1 MAGFNDLIT
10 RTDVPIPTE
19 EVGELLKVMPEES
32 VLLKRARRQP
42 MSTKTVK
49 QTIMT
54 TFPDA
59 YWVDGD
65 TGLKQTTK
73 QSFSQPTMTAEELAV
88 IAVVPDAVIDD
99 SSLPIWETLRPYLAE
114 AIGKKVDA
122 AAIYGTDKPASWPLA
137 LVPGAIA
144 AGVITPGN
152 LTATPA
158 DQRKDAG
165 QLVADLGLR
174 MARDAGANLSGLIA
188 QAGTGWELDR
198 IRDADRRPIYDGV
211 AGALR
216 GVPFD
221 ELKNG
226 AWSDVGTGDTAVPL
240 IGVDWSQVYVGI
252 RHHRDVAGG
261 GVIRFWPAFGLGLG
275 ISAVAGLVYVAAWE
289 LCLVLAD
296 RDFAAFFANSMVEG
310 ARSKGVDG
318 AQLEQ
323 VIAEAQAFEAMYRNP
338 LVRMPMTFVEI
349 FPVGVLVSL
358 VSALVLRRPRAAR

>member
-1 MAGFNDLIT
+1 MAGFNDLIG
-10 RTDVPIPTE
+10 RSDVPIPTE
-19 EVGELLKVMPEES
+19 EVAELLKVMPEES
-32 VLLKRARRQP
+32 ILLKRARRQP

-152 LTATPA
+152 LAATPA

-165 QLVADLGLR
+165 QLVADLGLK
-174 MARDAGANLSGLIA
+174 MARDAGANLTGLIA

-226 AWSDVGTGDTAVPL
+226 AWSSVGTGDTAIPL

-252 RHHRDVAGG
+252 RQDITVKMLDQAVISDAAGKVIFNLAQQDAKALRIVFRVG
-261 GVIRFWPAFGLGLG
+261 YQAVMPVNHQQLDPAKRFPAGVIR
-275 ISAVAGLVYVAAWE
+275 
-289 LCLVLAD
+289 
-296 RDFAAFFANSMVEG
+296 G
-310 ARSKGVDG
+310 ALS
-318 AQLEQ
+318 
-323 VIAEAQAFEAMYRNP
+323 
-338 LVRMPMTFVEI
+338 
-349 FPVGVLVSL
+349 
-358 VSALVLRRPRAAR
+358 

>member
-32 VLLKRARRQP
+32 ILLKRARRQP

-152 LTATPA
+152 LAATPA
-158 DQRKDAG
+158 DERKDAG
-165 QLVADLGLR
+165 QLVADLGLK

-226 AWSDVGTGDTAVPL
+226 AWSSVGTGDTAVPL

-252 RHHRDVAGG
+252 RQDITVKMLDQAVISDADGKVIFNLAQQDAKALRVVFRVGYQAVMPVNHQQLDPAKRFPA
-261 GVIRFWPAFGLGLG
+261 GVIR
-275 ISAVAGLVYVAAWE
+275 
-289 LCLVLAD
+289 
-296 RDFAAFFANSMVEG
+296 G
-310 ARSKGVDG
+310 ALS
-318 AQLEQ
+318 
-323 VIAEAQAFEAMYRNP
+323 
-338 LVRMPMTFVEI
+338 
-349 FPVGVLVSL
+349 
-358 VSALVLRRPRAAR
+358 

>member
-10 RTDVPIPTE
+10 RSDVPIPTE

-144 AGVITPGN
+144 AGVIAPGN
-152 LTATPA
+152 LAATPA

-165 QLVADLGLR
+165 QLVADLGLK
-174 MARDAGANLSGLIA
+174 MARDAGANLTGLVA

-226 AWSDVGTGDTAVPL
+226 AWSSVGTGDTAVPL

-252 RHHRDVAGG
+252 RQDITVKMLDQAVISDAAGKVIFNLAQQDAKALRIVFRVG
-261 GVIRFWPAFGLGLG
+261 YQAVMPVNHQQTDAAKRFPAGVIR
-275 ISAVAGLVYVAAWE
+275 
-289 LCLVLAD
+289 
-296 RDFAAFFANSMVEG
+296 G
-310 ARSKGVDG
+310 ALS
-318 AQLEQ
+318 
-323 VIAEAQAFEAMYRNP
+323 
-338 LVRMPMTFVEI
+338 
-349 FPVGVLVSL
+349 
-358 VSALVLRRPRAAR
+358 

>member
-1 MAGFNDLIT
+1 MAGFTDLIT

-32 VLLKRARRQP
+32 ILLKRARRQP

-65 TGLKQTTK
+65 TGLKQTSK
-73 QSFSQPTMTAEELAV
+73 QSFAQPTMTAEELAV

-99 SSLPIWETLRPYLAE
+99 SSLPIWATLRPYLAE
-114 AIGKKVDA
+114 AIGRKVDQ
-122 AAIYGTDKPASWPLA
+122 AAIYGIDKPTSWPLA

-144 AGVITPGN
+144 AGVIAPGN
-152 LTATPA
+152 LAATPA
-158 DQRKDAG
+158 DARKDAG
-165 QLVADLGLR
+165 QLVADLGLK

-226 AWSDVGTGDTAVPL
+226 AWSSVGTGDTAVPI
-240 IGVDWSQVYVGI
+240 IGVDWGQVYIGI
-252 RHHRDVAGG
+252 RQDITVKMLDQAVISDADGKVVFNLAQQDAKALRVVFRVGYQAVMPVNHQQLDPTKRFPA
-261 GVIRFWPAFGLGLG
+261 GVIR
-275 ISAVAGLVYVAAWE
+275 
-289 LCLVLAD
+289 
-296 RDFAAFFANSMVEG
+296 G
-310 ARSKGVDG
+310 ALS
-318 AQLEQ
+318 
-323 VIAEAQAFEAMYRNP
+323 
-338 LVRMPMTFVEI
+338 
-349 FPVGVLVSL
+349 
-358 VSALVLRRPRAAR
+358 

>member
-65 TGLKQTTK
+65 TGLKQTSK
-73 QSFSQPTMTAEELAV
+73 QSFAQPTMTAEELAV

-99 SSLPIWETLRPYLAE
+99 SSLPIWATLRPFLAE
-114 AIGKKVDA
+114 AIGKKVDQ
-122 AAIYGTDKPASWPLA
+122 AAIYGIDKPASWPLA

-144 AGVITPGN
+144 AGVIAPGN
-152 LTATPA
+152 LAATPA
-158 DQRKDAG
+158 DARKDAG
-165 QLVADLGLR
+165 QLVADLGLK

-226 AWSDVGTGDTAVPL
+226 AWTNVGTGDTAVPI

-252 RHHRDVAGG
+252 RQDITVKMLDQAVISDADGKVVFNLAQQDAKALRVVFRVGYQAVMPVNHQQLDPTKRFPA
-261 GVIRFWPAFGLGLG
+261 GVIR
-275 ISAVAGLVYVAAWE
+275 
-289 LCLVLAD
+289 
-296 RDFAAFFANSMVEG
+296 G
-310 ARSKGVDG
+310 ALS
-318 AQLEQ
+318 
-323 VIAEAQAFEAMYRNP
+323 
-338 LVRMPMTFVEI
+338 
-349 FPVGVLVSL
+349 
-358 VSALVLRRPRAAR
+358 

>member
-10 RTDVPIPTE
+10 RSDVPIPTE

-32 VLLKRARRQP
+32 VLLRRARRQP

-114 AIGKKVDA
+114 AIGKKVDQ
-122 AAIYGTDKPASWPLA
+122 AAIYGIDKPASWPLA

-152 LTATPA
+152 LAATPA
-158 DQRKDAG
+158 DARKDAG
-165 QLVADLGLR
+165 QLVADLGLK
-174 MARDAGANLSGLIA
+174 MARSAGANLSGLIA

-226 AWSDVGTGDTAVPL
+226 AWSSVGTGDTAVPL

-252 RHHRDVAGG
+252 RQDITVKMLDQAVISDAAGKVIFNLAQQDAKALRVVFRVG
-261 GVIRFWPAFGLGLG
+261 YQAVRPVNHQQLDPAKRFPAGVIR
-275 ISAVAGLVYVAAWE
+275 
-289 LCLVLAD
+289 
-296 RDFAAFFANSMVEG
+296 G
-310 ARSKGVDG
+310 ALS
-318 AQLEQ
+318 
-323 VIAEAQAFEAMYRNP
+323 
-338 LVRMPMTFVEI
+338 
-349 FPVGVLVSL
+349 
-358 VSALVLRRPRAAR
+358 

>member
-59 YWVDGD
+59 YWVGGD

-114 AIGKKVDA
+114 AIGKKVDQ
-122 AAIYGTDKPASWPLA
+122 AAIYGIDKPASWPLA

-144 AGVITPGN
+144 AGVIAPGN
-152 LTATPA
+152 LAATPA

-165 QLVADLGLR
+165 QLVADLGLK

-226 AWSDVGTGDTAVPL
+226 AWSSVGTGDTAIPL

-252 RHHRDVAGG
+252 RQDITVKMLDQAVISDAAGKVIFNLAQQDAKALRVVFRVG
-261 GVIRFWPAFGLGLG
+261 YQAVMPVNHQQTDAAKRFPAGVIR
-275 ISAVAGLVYVAAWE
+275 
-289 LCLVLAD
+289 
-296 RDFAAFFANSMVEG
+296 G
-310 ARSKGVDG
+310 ALS
-318 AQLEQ
+318 
-323 VIAEAQAFEAMYRNP
+323 
-338 LVRMPMTFVEI
+338 
-349 FPVGVLVSL
+349 
-358 VSALVLRRPRAAR
+358 

>member
-10 RTDVPIPTE
+10 RSDVPIPTE

-114 AIGKKVDA
+114 AIGKKVDQ
-122 AAIYGTDKPASWPLA
+122 AAIYGIDKPASWPLA

-152 LTATPA
+152 LAATPA
-158 DQRKDAG
+158 DKRKDAG
-165 QLVADLGLR
+165 QLVADLGLK

-240 IGVDWSQVYVGI
+240 IGVDWSQVYIGI
-252 RHHRDVAGG
+252 RQDITVKMLDQAVISDAAGKVIFNLAQQDAKALRIVFRVG
-261 GVIRFWPAFGLGLG
+261 YQAVMPVNHQQTDAAKRFPAGVIRGA
-275 ISAVAGLVYVAAWE
+275 
-289 LCLVLAD
+289 LA
-296 RDFAAFFANSMVEG
+296 
-310 ARSKGVDG
+310 
-318 AQLEQ
+318 
-323 VIAEAQAFEAMYRNP
+323 
-338 LVRMPMTFVEI
+338 
-349 FPVGVLVSL
+349 
-358 VSALVLRRPRAAR
+358 

>member
-122 AAIYGTDKPASWPLA
+122 AAIYGTDKPATWPLA

-152 LTATPA
+152 LAATPA

-165 QLVADLGLR
+165 QLVADLGLK

-226 AWSDVGTGDTAVPL
+226 AWSSVGTGDTAVPL

-252 RHHRDVAGG
+252 RQDITVKMLDQAVISDADGKVVFNLAQQDAKAIRVVFRVGYQAVMPVNHQQLDPAKRFPA
-261 GVIRFWPAFGLGLG
+261 GVIR
-275 ISAVAGLVYVAAWE
+275 
-289 LCLVLAD
+289 
-296 RDFAAFFANSMVEG
+296 G
-310 ARSKGVDG
+310 ALS
-318 AQLEQ
+318 
-323 VIAEAQAFEAMYRNP
+323 
-338 LVRMPMTFVEI
+338 
-349 FPVGVLVSL
+349 
-358 VSALVLRRPRAAR
+358 

>member
-1 MAGFNDLIT
+1 MAGFNDVIT
-10 RTDVPIPTE
+10 RSDVPIPTE

-42 MSTKTVK
+42 MSTKSLK

-152 LTATPA
+152 LAATPA
-158 DQRKDAG
+158 EQRKDAG
-165 QLVADLGLR
+165 QLVADLGLK
-174 MARDAGANLSGLIA
+174 MARSAGANLSGLIA

-252 RHHRDVAGG
+252 RQDITVKLLDQAVISDAAGKVIFNLAQQDAKALRVVFRVG
-261 GVIRFWPAFGLGLG
+261 YQAIMPVNHQQTDAAKRFPAGVIR
-275 ISAVAGLVYVAAWE
+275 
-289 LCLVLAD
+289 
-296 RDFAAFFANSMVEG
+296 G
-310 ARSKGVDG
+310 ALS
-318 AQLEQ
+318 
-323 VIAEAQAFEAMYRNP
+323 
-338 LVRMPMTFVEI
+338 
-349 FPVGVLVSL
+349 
-358 VSALVLRRPRAAR
+358 

>member
-10 RTDVPIPTE
+10 RSDVPIPTE
-19 EVGELLKVMPEES
+19 EVGELIKVMPEES
-32 VLLKRARRQP
+32 VLLRRARRQP

-65 TGLKQTTK
+65 TGLKQTSK
-73 QSFSQPTMTAEELAV
+73 QSFAQPTMTAEELAV

-114 AIGKKVDA
+114 AIGKKVDQ
-122 AAIYGTDKPASWPLA
+122 AAIYGIDKPTSWPLA

-152 LTATPA
+152 LAATPA

-165 QLVADLGLR
+165 QLVADLGLK
-174 MARDAGANLSGLIA
+174 MARSAGAKLSGLIA
-188 QAGTGWELDR
+188 EAGTGWELDR
-198 IRDADRRPIYDGV
+198 IRDADRRPIYDGI

-226 AWSDVGTGDTAVPL
+226 AWTNVGTGDTSVPL

-252 RHHRDVAGG
+252 RQDITVKMLDQAVISDADGKVIFNLAQQDAKALRVVFRVGYQAVMPVNHQQLDPTKRFPA
-261 GVIRFWPAFGLGLG
+261 GVIR
-275 ISAVAGLVYVAAWE
+275 
-289 LCLVLAD
+289 
-296 RDFAAFFANSMVEG
+296 G
-310 ARSKGVDG
+310 ALS
-318 AQLEQ
+318 
-323 VIAEAQAFEAMYRNP
+323 
-338 LVRMPMTFVEI
+338 
-349 FPVGVLVSL
+349 
-358 VSALVLRRPRAAR
+358 

>member
-1 MAGFNDLIT
+1 MAGFNDVIT
-10 RTDVPIPTE
+10 RSDVPIPTE

-32 VLLKRARRQP
+32 ILLKRARRQP

-99 SSLPIWETLRPYLAE
+99 TSLPIWATLRPFLAE
-114 AIGKKVDA
+114 AIGRKVDQ
-122 AAIYGTDKPASWPLA
+122 AAIYGIDKPASWPLA

-152 LTATPA
+152 LAATPA
-158 DQRKDAG
+158 DERRDAG
-165 QLVADLGLR
+165 QLVADLGLK
-174 MARDAGANLSGLIA
+174 MARSAGANLSGLIA
-188 QAGTGWELDR
+188 EAGTAWELDR

-240 IGVDWSQVYVGI
+240 IGVDWSQVYIGI
-252 RHHRDVAGG
+252 RQDITVKMLDQAVISDAAGKVIFNLAQQDAKALRIVFRVG
-261 GVIRFWPAFGLGLG
+261 YQAVMPVNHQQTDAAKRFPAGVIR
-275 ISAVAGLVYVAAWE
+275 
-289 LCLVLAD
+289 
-296 RDFAAFFANSMVEG
+296 G
-310 ARSKGVDG
+310 ALS
-318 AQLEQ
+318 
-323 VIAEAQAFEAMYRNP
+323 
-338 LVRMPMTFVEI
+338 
-349 FPVGVLVSL
+349 
-358 VSALVLRRPRAAR
+358 

>member
-114 AIGKKVDA
+114 AIGKKVDQ
-122 AAIYGTDKPASWPLA
+122 AAIYGIDKPTSWPLA

-152 LTATPA
+152 LAATPA
-158 DQRKDAG
+158 DKRKDAG
-165 QLVADLGLR
+165 QLVADLGLK

-240 IGVDWSQVYVGI
+240 IGVDWSQVYIGI
-252 RHHRDVAGG
+252 RQDITVKMLDQAVISDAAGKVIFNLAQQDAKALRIVFRVG
-261 GVIRFWPAFGLGLG
+261 YQAVMPVNHQQLDPTKRFPAGVIR
-275 ISAVAGLVYVAAWE
+275 
-289 LCLVLAD
+289 
-296 RDFAAFFANSMVEG
+296 G
-310 ARSKGVDG
+310 ALS
-318 AQLEQ
+318 
-323 VIAEAQAFEAMYRNP
+323 
-338 LVRMPMTFVEI
+338 
-349 FPVGVLVSL
+349 
-358 VSALVLRRPRAAR
+358 

>member
-1 MAGFNDLIT
+1 MAGFNDVIT
-10 RTDVPIPTE
+10 RSDVPIPTE

-32 VLLKRARRQP
+32 ILLKRARRQP
-42 MSTKTVK
+42 MSKKTVK

-114 AIGKKVDA
+114 AIGRKVDQ
-122 AAIYGTDKPASWPLA
+122 AAIYGIDKPASWPLA

-144 AGVITPGN
+144 AGVITTGN
-152 LTATPA
+152 LAATPA
-158 DQRKDAG
+158 DERRDAG
-165 QLVADLGLR
+165 QLVADLGLK
-174 MARDAGANLSGLIA
+174 MARSAGANLSGLIA

-252 RHHRDVAGG
+252 RQDITVKMLDQAVISDAAGKVIFNLAQQDAKALRVVFRVG
-261 GVIRFWPAFGLGLG
+261 YQAVMPVNHQQTDAAKRFPAGVIR
-275 ISAVAGLVYVAAWE
+275 
-289 LCLVLAD
+289 
-296 RDFAAFFANSMVEG
+296 G
-310 ARSKGVDG
+310 ALS
-318 AQLEQ
+318 
-323 VIAEAQAFEAMYRNP
+323 
-338 LVRMPMTFVEI
+338 
-349 FPVGVLVSL
+349 
-358 VSALVLRRPRAAR
+358 

>member
-99 SSLPIWETLRPYLAE
+99 SSLPIWATLRPYLAE
-114 AIGKKVDA
+114 AIGKKVDQ
-122 AAIYGTDKPASWPLA
+122 AAIYGIDKPASWPLA

-152 LTATPA
+152 LAATPA
-158 DQRKDAG
+158 DERKDAG
-165 QLVADLGLR
+165 QLVADLGLK
-174 MARDAGANLSGLIA
+174 MARSAGANLSGLIA

-252 RHHRDVAGG
+252 RQDITVKMLDQAVISDAAGKVIFNLAQQDAKALRIVFRVG
-261 GVIRFWPAFGLGLG
+261 YQAVMPVNHQQLDAAKRFPAGVIR
-275 ISAVAGLVYVAAWE
+275 
-289 LCLVLAD
+289 
-296 RDFAAFFANSMVEG
+296 G
-310 ARSKGVDG
+310 ALS
-318 AQLEQ
+318 
-323 VIAEAQAFEAMYRNP
+323 
-338 LVRMPMTFVEI
+338 
-349 FPVGVLVSL
+349 
-358 VSALVLRRPRAAR
+358 

>member
-42 MSTKTVK
+42 MSTKSLK
-49 QTIMT
+49 QTVMT

-73 QSFSQPTMTAEELAV
+73 QTFAQPTMTAEELAV

-114 AIGKKVDA
+114 AIGRKVDQ
-122 AAIYGTDKPASWPLA
+122 AAIYGIDKPASWPLA

-152 LTATPA
+152 LAATPA
-158 DQRKDAG
+158 DERKDAG
-165 QLVADLGLR
+165 QLVADLGLK
-174 MARDAGANLSGLIA
+174 MARDAGANLTGLVA

-226 AWSDVGTGDTAVPL
+226 AWSSVSTGDTAVPL

-252 RHHRDVAGG
+252 RQDITVKLLDQAVISDADGKVIFNLAQQDAKALRVVFRVGYQAIMPINHQQTDATKRFPA
-261 GVIRFWPAFGLGLG
+261 GVIR
-275 ISAVAGLVYVAAWE
+275 
-289 LCLVLAD
+289 
-296 RDFAAFFANSMVEG
+296 G
-310 ARSKGVDG
+310 ALS
-318 AQLEQ
+318 
-323 VIAEAQAFEAMYRNP
+323 
-338 LVRMPMTFVEI
+338 
-349 FPVGVLVSL
+349 
-358 VSALVLRRPRAAR
+358 

>member
-1 MAGFNDLIT
+1 MAGFNDVIT
-10 RTDVPIPTE
+10 RSDVPIPTE

-32 VLLKRARRQP
+32 ILLKRARRQP
-42 MSTKTVK
+42 MSKKSLK

-73 QSFSQPTMTAEELAV
+73 QSFSQPIMTAEELAV

-114 AIGKKVDA
+114 AIGKKVDQ
-122 AAIYGTDKPASWPLA
+122 AAIYGIDKPASWPLA

-152 LTATPA
+152 LAATPA
-158 DQRKDAG
+158 EQRKDAG
-165 QLVADLGLR
+165 QLVADLGLK
-174 MARDAGANLSGLIA
+174 MARSAGANLSGLIA

-226 AWSDVGTGDTAVPL
+226 AWSPVGTGDTAVPL

-252 RHHRDVAGG
+252 RQDITVKMLDQAVISDAAGKVIFNLAQQDAKALRVVFRVG
-261 GVIRFWPAFGLGLG
+261 YQAIMPVNHQQLDPTKRFPAGVIR
-275 ISAVAGLVYVAAWE
+275 
-289 LCLVLAD
+289 
-296 RDFAAFFANSMVEG
+296 G
-310 ARSKGVDG
+310 ALS
-318 AQLEQ
+318 
-323 VIAEAQAFEAMYRNP
+323 
-338 LVRMPMTFVEI
+338 
-349 FPVGVLVSL
+349 
-358 VSALVLRRPRAAR
+358 

>member
-99 SSLPIWETLRPYLAE
+99 SSLPIWATLRPFLAE

-152 LTATPA
+152 LAATPA
-158 DQRKDAG
+158 DARKDAG
-165 QLVADLGLR
+165 QLVADLGLK
-174 MARDAGANLSGLIA
+174 MARSAGANISGLIA

-252 RHHRDVAGG
+252 RQDITVKMLDQAVISDAAGKVVFNLAQQDAKALRIVFRVG
-261 GVIRFWPAFGLGLG
+261 YQAVMPVNHQQLDAAKRFPAGVIR
-275 ISAVAGLVYVAAWE
+275 
-289 LCLVLAD
+289 
-296 RDFAAFFANSMVEG
+296 G
-310 ARSKGVDG
+310 ALS
-318 AQLEQ
+318 
-323 VIAEAQAFEAMYRNP
+323 
-338 LVRMPMTFVEI
+338 
-349 FPVGVLVSL
+349 
-358 VSALVLRRPRAAR
+358 

>member
-99 SSLPIWETLRPYLAE
+99 SSLPIWATLRPFLAE
-114 AIGKKVDA
+114 AIGKKVDQ
-122 AAIYGTDKPASWPLA
+122 AAIYGIDKPASWPLA

-152 LTATPA
+152 LAATPA
-158 DQRKDAG
+158 DKRKDAG
-165 QLVADLGLR
+165 QLVADLGLK
-174 MARDAGANLSGLIA
+174 MARDAGASLSGLIA

-252 RHHRDVAGG
+252 RQDITVKMLDQAVISDADGKVVFNLAQQDAKALRVVFRVGSQAVMPVNHQQTDPTKRFPA
-261 GVIRFWPAFGLGLG
+261 GVIR
-275 ISAVAGLVYVAAWE
+275 
-289 LCLVLAD
+289 
-296 RDFAAFFANSMVEG
+296 G
-310 ARSKGVDG
+310 ALS
-318 AQLEQ
+318 
-323 VIAEAQAFEAMYRNP
+323 
-338 LVRMPMTFVEI
+338 
-349 FPVGVLVSL
+349 
-358 VSALVLRRPRAAR
+358 

>member
-99 SSLPIWETLRPYLAE
+99 SSLPIWATLRPFLAE
-114 AIGKKVDA
+114 AIGRKVDQ
-122 AAIYGTDKPASWPLA
+122 AAIYGIDKPASWPLA

-152 LTATPA
+152 LAATPA
-158 DQRKDAG
+158 DARKDAG
-165 QLVADLGLR
+165 QLAADLGLK
-174 MARDAGANLSGLIA
+174 MARSAGANLSGLIA

-240 IGVDWSQVYVGI
+240 IGVDWSQVYIGI
-252 RHHRDVAGG
+252 RQDITVKMLDQAVISDAAGKVIFNLAQQDAKALRVVFRVG
-261 GVIRFWPAFGLGLG
+261 YQAVMPVNHQQLDPAKRFPAGVIR
-275 ISAVAGLVYVAAWE
+275 
-289 LCLVLAD
+289 
-296 RDFAAFFANSMVEG
+296 G
-310 ARSKGVDG
+310 ALS
-318 AQLEQ
+318 
-323 VIAEAQAFEAMYRNP
+323 
-338 LVRMPMTFVEI
+338 
-349 FPVGVLVSL
+349 
-358 VSALVLRRPRAAR
+358 

>member
-1 MAGFNDLIT
+1 MAGFNDLVT

-65 TGLKQTTK
+65 TGLKQTSK
-73 QSFSQPTMTAEELAV
+73 QSFAQPTMTAEELAV

-99 SSLPIWETLRPYLAE
+99 SSLPIWATLRPYLAE
-114 AIGKKVDA
+114 AIGKKIDQ
-122 AAIYGTDKPASWPLA
+122 AAIYGIDKPTSWPLA

-144 AGVITPGN
+144 AGVIAPGN
-152 LTATPA
+152 LAATPA
-158 DQRKDAG
+158 DARKDAG
-165 QLVADLGLR
+165 QLVADLGLK

-240 IGVDWSQVYVGI
+240 IGVDWSQVYIGI
-252 RHHRDVAGG
+252 RQDITVKMLDQAVISDADGKVIFNLAQQDAKALRVVFRVGYQAVMPVNHQQLDPTKRFPA
-261 GVIRFWPAFGLGLG
+261 GVIR
-275 ISAVAGLVYVAAWE
+275 
-289 LCLVLAD
+289 
-296 RDFAAFFANSMVEG
+296 G
-310 ARSKGVDG
+310 ALS
-318 AQLEQ
+318 
-323 VIAEAQAFEAMYRNP
+323 
-338 LVRMPMTFVEI
+338 
-349 FPVGVLVSL
+349 
-358 VSALVLRRPRAAR
+358 

>member
-10 RTDVPIPTE
+10 RSDVLIPTE

-32 VLLKRARRQP
+32 VLLRRARRQP

-65 TGLKQTTK
+65 TGLKQTSK
-73 QSFSQPTMTAEELAV
+73 QSFAQPTMTAEELAV

-114 AIGKKVDA
+114 AIGKKVDQ
-122 AAIYGTDKPASWPLA
+122 AAIYGIDKPTSWPLA

-152 LTATPA
+152 LAATPA

-165 QLVADLGLR
+165 QLVADLGLK
-174 MARDAGANLSGLIA
+174 MARSAGAKLSGLIA
-188 QAGTGWELDR
+188 EAGTGWELDR
-198 IRDADRRPIYDGV
+198 IRDADRRPIYDGI

-226 AWSDVGTGDTAVPL
+226 AWTNVGTGDTSVPL

-252 RHHRDVAGG
+252 RQDITVKMLDQAVISDADGKVIFNLAQQDAKALRVVFRVGYQAVMPVNHQQLDAAKRFPA
-261 GVIRFWPAFGLGLG
+261 GVIR
-275 ISAVAGLVYVAAWE
+275 
-289 LCLVLAD
+289 
-296 RDFAAFFANSMVEG
+296 G
-310 ARSKGVDG
+310 ALS
-318 AQLEQ
+318 
-323 VIAEAQAFEAMYRNP
+323 
-338 LVRMPMTFVEI
+338 
-349 FPVGVLVSL
+349 
-358 VSALVLRRPRAAR
+358 

>member
-1 MAGFNDLIT
+1 MAGFNDVIT
-10 RTDVPIPTE
+10 RSDVPIPTE

-32 VLLKRARRQP
+32 VLLRRARRQP
-42 MSTKTVK
+42 MSTKHLK

-73 QSFSQPTMTAEELAV
+73 QSFAQPTMTAEELAV

-99 SSLPIWETLRPYLAE
+99 SSLPIWATLRPFLAE
-114 AIGKKVDA
+114 AIGKKVDQ
-122 AAIYGTDKPASWPLA
+122 AAIYGIDKPASWPLA

-152 LTATPA
+152 LAATPA
-158 DQRKDAG
+158 DERRDAG
-165 QLVADLGLR
+165 QLVADLGLK
-174 MARDAGANLSGLIA
+174 MARSAGANLSGLIA
-188 QAGTGWELDR
+188 EAGTAWELDR
-198 IRDADRRPIYDGV
+198 IRDADRRPIYDGI

-226 AWSDVGTGDTAVPL
+226 AWSTVGAGDTAIPL

-252 RHHRDVAGG
+252 RQDITVKLLDQAVISDAAGKVIFNLAQQDAKALRVVFRVG
-261 GVIRFWPAFGLGLG
+261 YQAIMPVNHQQTDATKRFPAGVIR
-275 ISAVAGLVYVAAWE
+275 
-289 LCLVLAD
+289 
-296 RDFAAFFANSMVEG
+296 G
-310 ARSKGVDG
+310 ALS
-318 AQLEQ
+318 
-323 VIAEAQAFEAMYRNP
+323 
-338 LVRMPMTFVEI
+338 
-349 FPVGVLVSL
+349 
-358 VSALVLRRPRAAR
+358 

>member
-59 YWVDGD
+59 FWVDGD

-114 AIGKKVDA
+114 AIGKKVDQ
-122 AAIYGTDKPASWPLA
+122 AAIYGIDKPTSWPLA

-144 AGVITPGN
+144 AGVIAPGN
-152 LTATPA
+152 LAATPA
-158 DQRKDAG
+158 DKRKDAG
-165 QLVADLGLR
+165 QLVADLGLK

-226 AWSDVGTGDTAVPL
+226 AWSSVGTGDTAIPL

-252 RHHRDVAGG
+252 RQDITVKMLDQAVISDAAGKVIFNLAQQDAKALRIVFRVG
-261 GVIRFWPAFGLGLG
+261 YQAVMPVNHQQTDAAKRFPAGVIR
-275 ISAVAGLVYVAAWE
+275 
-289 LCLVLAD
+289 
-296 RDFAAFFANSMVEG
+296 G
-310 ARSKGVDG
+310 ALS
-318 AQLEQ
+318 
-323 VIAEAQAFEAMYRNP
+323 
-338 LVRMPMTFVEI
+338 
-349 FPVGVLVSL
+349 
-358 VSALVLRRPRAAR
+358 

>member
-99 SSLPIWETLRPYLAE
+99 SSLPIWATLRPYLAE
-114 AIGKKVDA
+114 AIGKKVDQ

-152 LTATPA
+152 LAATPA
-158 DQRKDAG
+158 DERKDAG
-165 QLVADLGLR
+165 QLVADLGLK
-174 MARDAGANLSGLIA
+174 MARSAGANLSGLIA

-240 IGVDWSQVYVGI
+240 IGVDWSQVYIGI
-252 RHHRDVAGG
+252 RQDITVKMLDQAVISDAAGKVIFNLAQQDAKALRIVFRVG
-261 GVIRFWPAFGLGLG
+261 YQAVMPVNHQQLDAAKRFPAGVIR
-275 ISAVAGLVYVAAWE
+275 
-289 LCLVLAD
+289 
-296 RDFAAFFANSMVEG
+296 G
-310 ARSKGVDG
+310 ALS
-318 AQLEQ
+318 
-323 VIAEAQAFEAMYRNP
+323 
-338 LVRMPMTFVEI
+338 
-349 FPVGVLVSL
+349 
-358 VSALVLRRPRAAR
+358 

>member
-65 TGLKQTTK
+65 VGLKQTTK

-114 AIGKKVDA
+114 AIGKKVDQ
-122 AAIYGTDKPASWPLA
+122 AAIYGIDKPTSWPLA

-144 AGVITPGN
+144 AGVIAPGN
-152 LTATPA
+152 LAATPA

-165 QLVADLGLR
+165 QLVADLGLK

-226 AWSDVGTGDTAVPL
+226 AWSSVGTGDTAVPL

-252 RHHRDVAGG
+252 RQDITVKMLDQAVISDADGKVVFNLAQQDAKALRIVFRVGYQAVMPVNHQQLDSTKRFPA
-261 GVIRFWPAFGLGLG
+261 GVIR
-275 ISAVAGLVYVAAWE
+275 
-289 LCLVLAD
+289 
-296 RDFAAFFANSMVEG
+296 G
-310 ARSKGVDG
+310 ALS
-318 AQLEQ
+318 
-323 VIAEAQAFEAMYRNP
+323 
-338 LVRMPMTFVEI
+338 
-349 FPVGVLVSL
+349 
-358 VSALVLRRPRAAR
+358 

>member
-10 RTDVPIPTE
+10 RSDVPIPTE

-114 AIGKKVDA
+114 AIGKKVDQ
-122 AAIYGTDKPASWPLA
+122 AAIYGIDKPASWPLA

-144 AGVITPGN
+144 AGVIAPGN
-152 LTATPA
+152 LAATPA
-158 DQRKDAG
+158 DERKDVG
-165 QLVADLGLR
+165 QLVADLGLK
-174 MARDAGANLSGLIA
+174 MARDAGATLSGLIA

-226 AWSDVGTGDTAVPL
+226 AWSDVGTGDTSVPL

-252 RHHRDVAGG
+252 RQDITVKMLDQAVISDSDGKVVFNLAQQDAKALRVVFRVGYQAVMPVNHQQLDPTKRFPA
-261 GVIRFWPAFGLGLG
+261 GVIR
-275 ISAVAGLVYVAAWE
+275 
-289 LCLVLAD
+289 
-296 RDFAAFFANSMVEG
+296 G
-310 ARSKGVDG
+310 ALS
-318 AQLEQ
+318 
-323 VIAEAQAFEAMYRNP
+323 
-338 LVRMPMTFVEI
+338 
-349 FPVGVLVSL
+349 
-358 VSALVLRRPRAAR
+358 

>member
-99 SSLPIWETLRPYLAE
+99 SSLPIWATLRPYLAE
-114 AIGKKVDA
+114 AIGKKVDQ
-122 AAIYGTDKPASWPLA
+122 AAIYGIDKPASWPLA

-144 AGVITPGN
+144 AGVIAPGN
-152 LTATPA
+152 LAATPA

-165 QLVADLGLR
+165 QLVADLGLK

-226 AWSDVGTGDTAVPL
+226 AWSSVGTGDTAVPL
-240 IGVDWSQVYVGI
+240 IGVDWSQVYIGI
-252 RHHRDVAGG
+252 RQDITVKMLDQAVISDAAGKVIFNLAQQDAKALRVVFRVG
-261 GVIRFWPAFGLGLG
+261 YQAVMPVNHQQTDAAKRFPAGVIR
-275 ISAVAGLVYVAAWE
+275 
-289 LCLVLAD
+289 
-296 RDFAAFFANSMVEG
+296 G
-310 ARSKGVDG
+310 ALS
-318 AQLEQ
+318 
-323 VIAEAQAFEAMYRNP
+323 
-338 LVRMPMTFVEI
+338 
-349 FPVGVLVSL
+349 
-358 VSALVLRRPRAAR
+358 

>member
-1 MAGFNDLIT
+1 MAGFNDLVT

-65 TGLKQTTK
+65 TGLKQTSK
-73 QSFSQPTMTAEELAV
+73 QSFAQPTMTAEELAV

-99 SSLPIWETLRPYLAE
+99 SSLPIWATLRPYLAE
-114 AIGKKVDA
+114 AIGKKIDQ
-122 AAIYGTDKPASWPLA
+122 AAIYGIDKPTSWPLA

-152 LTATPA
+152 LAATPA
-158 DQRKDAG
+158 DKRKDAG
-165 QLVADLGLR
+165 QLVADLGLK

-226 AWSDVGTGDTAVPL
+226 AWSDVGTGDTAIPL

-252 RHHRDVAGG
+252 RQDITVKMLDQAVISDAAGKVIFNLAQQDAKALRVVFRVG
-261 GVIRFWPAFGLGLG
+261 YQAVMPVNHQQTDAAKRFPAGVIR
-275 ISAVAGLVYVAAWE
+275 
-289 LCLVLAD
+289 
-296 RDFAAFFANSMVEG
+296 G
-310 ARSKGVDG
+310 ALS
-318 AQLEQ
+318 
-323 VIAEAQAFEAMYRNP
+323 
-338 LVRMPMTFVEI
+338 
-349 FPVGVLVSL
+349 
-358 VSALVLRRPRAAR
+358 

>member
-73 QSFSQPTMTAEELAV
+73 QSFAQPTMTAEELAV

-99 SSLPIWETLRPYLAE
+99 SSLPIWATLRPYLAE
-114 AIGKKVDA
+114 AIGKKVDQ
-122 AAIYGTDKPASWPLA
+122 AAIYGIDKPASWPLA

-152 LTATPA
+152 LAATPA
-158 DQRKDAG
+158 DKRKDAG
-165 QLVADLGLR
+165 QLVADLGLK
-174 MARDAGANLSGLIA
+174 MARDAGASLSGLIA

-226 AWSDVGTGDTAVPL
+226 AWTGVGTGDTAVPL
-240 IGVDWSQVYVGI
+240 IGVDWSQVYIGI
-252 RHHRDVAGG
+252 RQDITVKMLDQAVISDADGKVIFNLAQQDAKALRVVFRVGYQAVMPVNHQQLDPTKRFPA
-261 GVIRFWPAFGLGLG
+261 GVIR
-275 ISAVAGLVYVAAWE
+275 
-289 LCLVLAD
+289 
-296 RDFAAFFANSMVEG
+296 G
-310 ARSKGVDG
+310 ALS
-318 AQLEQ
+318 
-323 VIAEAQAFEAMYRNP
+323 
-338 LVRMPMTFVEI
+338 
-349 FPVGVLVSL
+349 
-358 VSALVLRRPRAAR
+358 

>member
-1 MAGFNDLIT
+1 MAGFNDLVT

-65 TGLKQTTK
+65 TGLKQTSK
-73 QSFSQPTMTAEELAV
+73 QSFAQPTMTAEELAV

-99 SSLPIWETLRPYLAE
+99 SSLPIWATLRPFLAE
-114 AIGKKVDA
+114 AIGRKVDQ
-122 AAIYGTDKPASWPLA
+122 AAIYGIDKPTSWPLA

-144 AGVITPGN
+144 AGVIAPGN
-152 LTATPA
+152 LAATPA
-158 DQRKDAG
+158 DARKDAG
-165 QLVADLGLR
+165 QLVADLGLK

-226 AWSDVGTGDTAVPL
+226 AWSDVGTGDTAIPL

-252 RHHRDVAGG
+252 RQDITVKMLDQAVISDADGKVIFNLAQQDAKALRVVFRVGYQAVMPVNHQQLDAAKRFPA
-261 GVIRFWPAFGLGLG
+261 GVIR
-275 ISAVAGLVYVAAWE
+275 
-289 LCLVLAD
+289 
-296 RDFAAFFANSMVEG
+296 G
-310 ARSKGVDG
+310 ALS
-318 AQLEQ
+318 
-323 VIAEAQAFEAMYRNP
+323 
-338 LVRMPMTFVEI
+338 
-349 FPVGVLVSL
+349 
-358 VSALVLRRPRAAR
+358 